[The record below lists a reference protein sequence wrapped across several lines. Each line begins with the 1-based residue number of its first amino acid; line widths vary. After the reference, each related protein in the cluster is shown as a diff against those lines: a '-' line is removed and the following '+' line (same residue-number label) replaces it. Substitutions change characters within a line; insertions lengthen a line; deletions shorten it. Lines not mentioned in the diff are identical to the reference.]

1 MQNCNAKH
9 EKHVLFSSIKPC
21 CNKSRQKNE
30 TENAHGKN
38 RTLIRYAARSAE
50 RQTPGEI
57 VGRLISLSLG
67 LLMVLGTR
75 TLLQSIKTCIPSKT
89 GCFTDRFL
97 YAATNPPTGRMYK
110 NMLQFNIDIYTEVS
124 CDAQYQKGQG

>member
-21 CNKSRQKNE
+21 CNRSRPEKE
-30 TENAHGKN
+30 TENAHGKDKTLDRYTA
-38 RTLIRYAARSAE
+38 RTDE

-57 VGRLISLSLG
+57 VGRLISLLF
-67 LLMVLGTR
+67 MVLGTC

-89 GCFTDRFL
+89 GCFTGRFL
-97 YAATNPPTGRMYK
+97 YAATNPPTGRMHK